1 MFNEEKII
9 TTIGTIQDTCFFDLN
24 NIEKILVIS
33 NLLLIE
39 AEEYLPSELKK
50 DAKQILANGKRIS
63 YELLKHE
70 DNLGLNMAMK
80 AHVLVSDINKEMD
93 EIDD

>member
-9 TTIGTIQDTCFFDLN
+9 NTLSTIQETCFFDLN

-39 AEEYLPSELKK
+39 AEEYLPSELRK

-70 DNLGLNMAMK
+70 DNLGLTMAMK
-80 AHVLVSDINKEMD
+80 AHVLVSDIHREMD
-93 EIDD
+93 EVNE